1 MFGLKLLKVT
11 GESMQPVLPAGCF
24 ILVAKWLLIFPVKSK
39 QRLVIN
45 HPKYGVIV
53 KTVAIVDKNDLIW
66 SRGENNGSLS
76 IDQLGPVNKAQI
88 VGRVIGV
95 FKLKNI

>member
-1 MFGLKLLKVT
+1 LF
-11 GESMQPVLPAGCF
+11 F
-24 ILVAKWLLIFPVKSK
+24 
-39 QRLVIN
+39 N